1 MVLPV
6 VASGSVTE
14 FPQLRPGGRGRER
27 NGGTAD
33 SERWTRLAAYRITR
47 VRGRHREHLQ
57 GRRPGRGGELRQV
70 FTAPGKLSRLR
81 ASICVGSVI
90 PAPSRMRPPTDRP
103 ERGATGGRVGDA
115 GTGRSIAS
123 HVRPSMSGRGRRAV
137 SVWTVREF
145 RRARATSSTYPYT
158 DIRGGGE
165 RTVDE
170 TDIGFHGSTFLFVR
184 IFPLARR
191 ASPGLRTPGFPHGL
205 RPGAEHLLGMRRK
218 SRASCVISDQYTPPK
233 DRYGTR
239 TSGGA
244 AASLHSAAR

>member
-123 HVRPSMSGRGRRAV
+123 HVRPGMSGGGAPGRVCLDCTGIPPGTRDITDIPIYAGNGLLTRLISVFMGRRFC
-137 SVWTVREF
+137 SCEF
-145 RRARATSSTYPYT
+145 FRSRDA
-158 DIRGGGE
+158 
-165 RTVDE
+165 
-170 TDIGFHGSTFLFVR
+170 L
-184 IFPLARR
+184 PLA
-191 ASPGLRTPGFPHGL
+191 
-205 RPGAEHLLGMRRK
+205 
-218 SRASCVISDQYTPPK
+218 
-233 DRYGTR
+233 
-239 TSGGA
+239 
-244 AASLHSAAR
+244 